1 MSINSDKNKKTLLIV
16 INVDWLFLAHRLLI
30 AKEALKKGFLVI
42 VVAKDTGR
50 KAEIEAEGIQFI
62 NLNISRSGVN
72 PFIELKTCFTLF
84 KIYKRL
90 HPDIVYQV
98 TMKPVIYGTLIA
110 KFLKLKSVNAISGLG
125 YNFTAER
132 NGFVQ
137 KLMIFLMRISFKK
150 EHNYLIFENED
161 DYKELDILKI
171 IHKKNRFQIIKGI
184 GVDLKK
190 FNYEDVVK
198 KEKLVVLFPARM
210 LWDKGVRELINAAKI
225 LQKKYF
231 DKICFQLCGMIDEGN
246 LEGVSENYL
255 RAIEIENYIKWYG
268 HQKDIKFF
276 YKNADIVVLPSYR
289 EGLPTSLMEA
299 CAIGRP
305 IVTTNAIGCRDCV
318 EEGLN
323 GYKVP
328 IKSINELAKAIEK
341 LILNPKLRKVMGIQ
355 SRRKAE
361 AEFDQKVVIKEHL
374 KIYNEML
381 KSNG

>member
-1 MSINSDKNKKTLLIV
+1 
-16 INVDWLFLAHRLLI
+16 
-30 AKEALKKGFLVI
+30 
-42 VVAKDTGR
+42 
-50 KAEIEAEGIQFI
+50 
-62 NLNISRSGVN
+62 
-72 PFIELKTCFTLF
+72 
-84 KIYKRL
+84 
-90 HPDIVYQV
+90 
-98 TMKPVIYGTLIA
+98 MKPVIYGTLIA